1 MSAID
6 PKEHKKKNLRQHGS
20 IKYSK
25 DLSSYQIWLVLNN
38 LLSEAAA
45 PLVAYSNMS
54 VETALTCLS
63 ISTDNRRKIAYY
75 KSEEMLTKLFSE
87 LSQFVEFDNNKPVT
101 EDQKLE
107 LLEYLLNNG
116 VERNIV
122 IDHIA
127 YSLYNLAP
135 HSFLKKEVDFTKLV
149 RHVELYL
156 DLYETFKQDVVF
168 RFYYLIS
175 TFSNKN
181 HYVKSLSGLNTNKE
195 EMLHAYVISTIR
207 AIDRFIP
214 YEGTITSYIQTWF
227 QNAQG
232 SSDFIIYDDEAF
244 NLKRGIRKSIQ
255 DGDKQINN
263 KVIPIDDK
271 ENDVHL
277 VVDESVST
285 DMSSFPE
292 FSRLIAKLPNSTI
305 VYLAQNLPYILS
317 KEQIERILDNNR
329 KISNGI
335 AGNQKST

>member
-1 MSAID
+1 MAAIN
-6 PKEHKKKNLRQHGS
+6 PIEHKKKNLRQHGS

-38 LLSEAAA
+38 LLTEAAA

-54 VETALTCLS
+54 IETALSCLS

-75 KSEEMLTKLFSE
+75 KSEVMLTKLFCE
-87 LSQFVEFDNNKPVT
+87 LSQFVDTDKNKPTT
-101 EDQKLE
+101 EDQKLD

-127 YSLYNLAP
+127 YSLSNLSKD
-135 HSFLKKEVDFTKLV
+135 SFIKTNMDFTKLV
-149 RHVELYL
+149 RHVEIYL
-156 DLYETFKQDVVF
+156 ELYETFKQDVVF
-168 RFYYLIS
+168 RFYYLVN

-181 HYVKSLSGLNTNKE
+181 HYVKSLSGLNTSKE
-195 EMLHAYVISTIR
+195 EMFHAYIISTIR

-214 YEGTITSYIQTWF
+214 YEGTIASYIQTWF

-271 ENDVHL
+271 ENDIHSII
-277 VVDESVST
+277 DDSVST
-285 DMSSFPE
+285 EISTFPE
-292 FSRLIAKLPNSTI
+292 FSRHIAKLPNSTI
-305 VYLAQNLPYILS
+305 VYLAQALPYILS
-317 KEQIERILDNNR
+317 KEQIERIN
-329 KISNGI
+329 KSNEEYLES
-335 AGNQKST
+335 KDD

>member
-1 MSAID
+1 MAAFDPID
-6 PKEHKKKNLRQHGS
+6 HKKKNLRQHGG

-54 VETALTCLS
+54 VETALTCLN

-75 KSEEMLTKLFSE
+75 KSEEMLTRLFGE
-87 LSQFVEFDNNKPVT
+87 LSQFVDTNKT
-101 EDQKLE
+101 ASEDQKLD

-127 YSLYNLAP
+127 YSLANLSKD
-135 HSFLKKEVDFTKLV
+135 SFIKQTMDFTKLV

-156 DLYETFKQDVVF
+156 ELYETFKQDLVF

-181 HYVKSLSGLNTNKE
+181 HYVKSLSGLNTSKE
-195 EMLHAYVISTIR
+195 EMLHAYMISTIR

-255 DGDKQINN
+255 DGDKHINN
-263 KVIPIDDK
+263 KAIPIDDK
-271 ENDVHL
+271 ENDIYSI
-277 VVDESVST
+277 VDESIST

-292 FSRLIAKLPNSTI
+292 FSRHAANLPNAT
-305 VYLAQNLPYILS
+305 VVFLAQALPYILS
-317 KEQIERILDNNR
+317 KEQIERILEN
-329 KISNGI
+329 
-335 AGNQKST
+335 NQKVLNAVSDDM